1 MCFKLLGIKDFNTT
15 ELIKMTTPE
24 DERTTEKCFI
34 VVLVKNVLML
44 N

>member
-1 MCFKLLGIKDFNTT
+1 MGFKFLGFKDFNTT
-15 ELIKMTTPE
+15 ELIKMTTPQ

-34 VVLVKNVLML
+34 VVLVKNVHML